1 MKLKETI
8 VALIGVTALSCG
20 WAAPIVSN
28 VRMQQIEGTKQ
39 VQITYDVADNF
50 NTSLW
55 VSVSITDNGS
65 TLPVNTITG
74 DVNRILSPGVG
85 KSMVWDAGKDWNGH
99 FTDKAKAKIRAFYPK
114 YMRIR
119 FNGAHKEDE
128 FTVDY
133 LDEATY
139 SYQTGWKWSTPEK
152 SYYLI
157 LRRVEGGTFMMGSP
171 DSELC
176 RSDNED
182 LHQVTISRPF
192 YIGVSEVTK
201 SQWAYVKGQA
211 QPSSSTY
218 YPQEVSYAGIR
229 GSNVGTNW
237 PASSDVDATSF
248 LGILRRKTGINSF
261 DLPTEAMW
269 EYACRAGTTT
279 AFNNGK
285 DITSTNY
292 QHEAIRDL
300 CYLSGTAVYSA
311 SEVGSYYSNDWNLYD
326 MHGNYAEWCLD
337 WYQENLGGESTVDPR
352 GPSSGSLGRVLRGG
366 GSYSY
371 QKACNCRSASRT
383 HGEPS
388 KSYLSIG
395 SYNYSAGFRVVCFPE
410 Q

>member
-8 VALIGVTALSCG
+8 VVLIGVAALSCS

-55 VSVSITDNGS
+55 VSVSITDNGHS
-65 TLPVNTITG
+65 LPVNTITG

-119 FNGAHKEDE
+119 FDGAHKADE

-139 SYQTGWKWSTPEK
+139 SYKNDWIWSNDEK
-152 SYYLI
+152 SRYLI

-171 DSELC
+171 ASELC

-182 LHQVTISRPF
+182 LHQVTISKPF
-192 YIGVSEVTK
+192 YIGVNEVTV
-201 SQWAYVKGQA
+201 SQWDWVKNGSDSSSYS
-211 QPSSSTY
+211 PSSQAYTS
-218 YPQEVSYAGIR
+218 IR

-248 LGILRRKTGINSF
+248 LGILRRKTGIGSF

-285 DITSTNY
+285 NITSTNY
-292 QHEAIRDL
+292 QHEAINGL
-300 CYLSGTAVYSA
+300 CYLNSSFYVSST
-311 SEVGSYYSNDWNLYD
+311 VGVGGYLPNDWRLYD
-326 MHGNYAEWCLD
+326 MHGNAAEWCLD
-337 WYQENLGGESTVDPR
+337 WYQENLGESSAVDPC
-352 GPSSGSLGRVLRGG
+352 GPSSGTLGRVLRGG

-383 HGEPS
+383 YADPTAYRVS
-388 KSYLSIG
+388 VG
-395 SYNYSAGFRVVCFPE
+395 SYYYYAGFRVVCFPE
-410 Q
+410 